1 MALTSVEI
9 CTGAGGQALGLK
21 RAGFK
26 HRAVLKIDRHACET
40 FRRNRPGWN
49 VIEQDFLTW
58 EKINAYRQA
67 GNAFLKPV
75 ANAVGEQIRKA
86 HSRKKGLRVS
96 A

>member
-9 CTGAGGQALGLK
+9 CTGAGGQALGLN

-40 FRRNRPGWN
+40 LRRNRPGRN
-49 VIEQDFLTW
+49 VIEQDFLPW
-58 EKINAYRQA
+58 EKTNAYRQA
-67 GNAFLKPV
+67 GNAFPQPV
-75 ANAVGEQIRKA
+75 ASAVGEQTRKA
-86 HSRKKGLRVS
+86 PSRKKGLRVS